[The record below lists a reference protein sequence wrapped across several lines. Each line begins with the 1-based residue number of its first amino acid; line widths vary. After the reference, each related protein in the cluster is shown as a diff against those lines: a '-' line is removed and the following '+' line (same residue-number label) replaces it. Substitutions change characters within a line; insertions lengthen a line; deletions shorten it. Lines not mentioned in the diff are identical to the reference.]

1 MNESHKTL
9 LSKSTQTYTQQLHIA
24 RFHLCGGQEDT
35 KFLDDLESQKCFPQA
50 DWRMAEIE

>member
-35 KFLDDLESQKCFPQA
+35 KFLDDLESQKCFP
-50 DWRMAEIE
+50 